1 MELPPYR
8 EMPPEVRLRLRA
20 RVLPSFTSRSS
31 HRGAYLVAA
40 AIIVVACVTT
50 ALLMSPARDAAP
62 VAGPP
67 SPTVSYSPGLAAG
80 MRLDQYCPNHGSG
93 LWISGPYLTRANG
106 DSVQLAV
113 EGRTNTLGLCQISG
127 GKGKWSATVF
137 DTVSGGPYQVVR
149 DNGLAYGLTAN
160 NVTSVT
166 IDNAP
171 AAFETGMFVAEATG
185 PFTLVARDAQG
196 NVVGQGTIN

>member
-1 MELPPYR
+1 MPKKRALSCRAANSRVVKESHANWLLDQLPD
-8 EMPPEVRLRLRA
+8 
-20 RVLPSFTSRSS
+20 
-31 HRGAYLVAA
+31 LVAKG
-40 AIIVVACVTT
+40 V
-50 ALLMSPARDAAP
+50 LNDAAAES
-62 VAGPP
+62 VRAHYTAQAIRSTP
-67 SPTVSYSPGLAAG
+67 SSRNIAVVIFSVLG
-80 MRLDQYCPNHGSG
+80 G

-113 EGRTNTLGLCQISG
+113 EARTDTLGLCQISG

-137 DTVSGGPYQVVR
+137 DTVSGSPYQVVR
-149 DNGLAYGLTAN
+149 DNGLAYGLTAG

-185 PFTLVARDAQG
+185 PFTLVVRDAQG